1 MNQVLLNSVAN
12 NSLQARPQIKVG
24 QTVKVFQKI
33 TEGEKQRIQRF
44 EGLVIQVKGD
54 RGVNQTFTVRALV
67 SGVGVEKIFPVH
79 SPSIDRIE
87 IIKQSKVRRAKLYY
101 MRERSGKSARL
112 REVPMDAEVLNQNID
127 PESIYP
133 DVEPTV
139 VEAPAADTVDTASAD
154 TATVDTAAV
163 DSTTEQ
169 TPAETTPTPEVAT
182 EKATEKA
189 TEEAVAETP
198 APEVA
203 ETPEQAETEAAAE
216 APEEAAEQT
225 AEKVEE
231 KATEA
236 TPEVAEEETK
246 TQESAEEAP
255 QEEATEKPAEQEAK
269 EDESKA

>member
-139 VEAPAADTVDTASAD
+139 VETPAA
-154 TATVDTAAV
+154 DTAAV
-163 DSTTEQ
+163 DTATVEAPAEQ
-169 TPAETTPTPEVAT
+169 ATAETTPTPEVAT
-182 EKATEKA
+182 EKATEKV
-189 TEEAVAETP
+189 TEAVAETP

-203 ETPEQAETEAAAE
+203 EEAATEQA
-216 APEEAAEQT
+216 PQEEAKTEEATEQP

>member
-44 EGLVIQVKGD
+44 EGLVIQVKGGK
-54 RGVNQTFTVRALV
+54 GVNQTFTVRALV
-67 SGVGVEKIFPVH
+67 SGIGVEKIFPVH

-112 REVPMDAEVLNQNID
+112 REVPVDSEVLNKNID

-139 VEAPAADTVDTASAD
+139 VETPAADTVD

-169 TPAETTPTPEVAT
+169 TPAET
-182 EKATEKA
+182 
-189 TEEAVAETP
+189 P
-198 APEVA
+198 AKEVA
-203 ETPEQAETEAAAE
+203 EEA
-216 APEEAAEQT
+216 T
-225 AEKVEE
+225 AE
-231 KATEA
+231 
-236 TPEVAEEETK
+236 TPEVAEEEAK
-246 TQESAEEAP
+246 TEATAEETPAEEAK
-255 QEEATEKPAEQEAK
+255 EEKAEETPAEEAK